1 MKAESMTDLETVVR
15 AVACSRKYR
24 AVCPDTVA
32 RLGAMEL
39 AIHGDPGVAIKET
52 KGKLHQIY
60 AAFEGRIDYGRAYH
74 QLEAAYTTRRES
86 QIKSACMELMKLH
99 TSTRE
104 RLPILDDFFE
114 DIFRLTG
121 RPKTLLDLGCGLC
134 PLAVS
139 WMDLPR
145 GARYYAY
152 DIDLNRIRLL
162 NHYFH
167 LAGLPQL
174 AFCHD
179 ILSRPPGIGADVAFL
194 LKTSPCLEH
203 QEKSGTLRLLDA
215 LLTQYVVVS
224 FAVKSLGGREKGM
237 LAHYE
242 HSFLALVHGR
252 NWAVT
257 KVVFDTELVFIV
269 KK

>member
-1 MKAESMTDLETVVR
+1 MKAESMTDLQTVVR
-15 AVACSRKYR
+15 AVASSRKYR

-32 RLGAMEL
+32 RLSAMEL
-39 AIHGDPGVAIKET
+39 AIHHDPDVAIKET

-60 AAFEGRIDYGRAYH
+60 AAFEGGIDYERAYH
-74 QLEAAYTTRRES
+74 QLEVAYKTRRES
-86 QIKSACMELMKLH
+86 EIKSACMELMKLH
-99 TSTRE
+99 NSTRE

-114 DIFRLTG
+114 GIFRLTG
-121 RPKTLLDLGCGLC
+121 RPNRLLDLGCGLC
-134 PLAVS
+134 PLAIP
-139 WMDLPR
+139 WMDLPQ
-145 GARYYAY
+145 GAKYYAY
-152 DIDLNRIRLL
+152 DIDLNRIRFL
-162 NHYFH
+162 NQYFH

-174 AFCHD
+174 AFCQD
-179 ILSRPPGIGADVAFL
+179 ILSRPPGAEAHVAFL

-203 QEKSGTLRLLDA
+203 QEQSGTLRLLDA
-215 LLTQYVVVS
+215 LRTQCIVVS

-242 HSFLALVHGR
+242 HSFLALVSGR